1 MASTAWSVL
10 MLFVVLALI
19 PLVLWTLKKV
29 QTFRPAG
36 ARALELAAQL
46 PLGARERVVVV
57 RMGGRLLMLGVT
69 PQQVSFLAEADAA
82 DLPPAQAAS
91 ANPGFSSLLRTVA
104 ASYTGKP
111 PQ

>member
-29 QTFRPAG
+29 QTFRPGG

-46 PLGARERVVVV
+46 PLGARERV
-57 RMGGRLLMLGVT
+57 LLVLGVT
-69 PQQVSFLAEADAA
+69 PQQVSLLAEADPA
-82 DLPPAQAAS
+82 DLPPATGHAA
-91 ANPGFSSLLRTVA
+91 AHPGFSSLLRNVA
-104 ASYTGKP
+104 ASYTGRP

>member
-10 MLFVVLALI
+10 MLFVVLGLI

-29 QTFRPAG
+29 QTFRPAS

-57 RMGGRLLMLGVT
+57 RMGGRLLVLGVT
-69 PQQVSFLAEADAA
+69 PQQVSLLAEADAS
-82 DLPPAQAAS
+82 DLPPAGATA
-91 ANPGFSSLLRTVA
+91 ANPGFSSLLRNVA